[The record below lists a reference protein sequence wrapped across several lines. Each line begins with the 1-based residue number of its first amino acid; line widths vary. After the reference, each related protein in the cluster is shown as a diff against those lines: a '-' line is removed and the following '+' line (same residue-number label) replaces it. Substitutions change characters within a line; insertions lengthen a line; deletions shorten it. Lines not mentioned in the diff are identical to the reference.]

1 MLNPR
6 VDFVFK
12 KIFGS
17 EENKDI
23 LMSFINSVVSAEDQV
38 VDLTLRN
45 PFSSKSYLQGKLVIL
60 DIRAVDVSGRHY
72 NIEMQITDQLHYEK
86 RALYYWSDMYA
97 KQLNEGATY
106 SELKKT
112 IGIHVLNFNLM
123 DETDFHN
130 RYYVTNHASQ
140 KRAFQDL
147 ELHTIELGKFEREMG
162 EVREVR
168 TTLERWA
175 AFLTKAYTLKESQ
188 SSEAMQDPEVQKAMH
203 VLETLSLDDDERVV
217 YDGQLRWLRDEDAGL
232 EKSFYEGKIEGH
244 LEGKLEGLLEGELKG
259 ELKGK
264 LEGLLEG
271 KLEIAREM
279 ATAGIDPELI
289 RRMTGVSDW

>member
-162 EVREVR
+162 EVR

-188 SSEAMQDPEVQKAMH
+188 SSETMQDPEVQKAMR

>member
-130 RYYVTNHASQ
+130 RYYVTNHASK

-147 ELHTIELGKFEREMG
+147 ELHTIELEKFEREMG
-162 EVREVR
+162 EIR
-168 TTLERWA
+168 TALERWA
-175 AFLTKAYTLKESQ
+175 AFLTKAYTLKESH
-188 SSEAMQDPEVQKAMH
+188 SSETMQDPEFQKAMH
-203 VLETLSLDDDERVV
+203 VLETLSLDDDERLV
-217 YDGQLRWLRDEDAGL
+217 YDGQLRWLRDEEAGL
-232 EKSFYEGKIEGH
+232 EKSFYEGKLEGH
-244 LEGKLEGLLEGELKG
+244 LEGKLEGLLEGEQ
-259 ELKGK
+259 KGK
-264 LEGLLEG
+264 REG

-279 ATAGIDPELI
+279 ATAGIDPEMI
-289 RRMTGVSDW
+289 RRMTGLSDW

>member
-162 EVREVR
+162 EVR

-188 SSEAMQDPEVQKAMH
+188 SSETMQDPEVQKAMR

-244 LEGKLEGLLEGELKG
+244 LEGLLEG

-289 RRMTGVSDW
+289 RRMTGLADW